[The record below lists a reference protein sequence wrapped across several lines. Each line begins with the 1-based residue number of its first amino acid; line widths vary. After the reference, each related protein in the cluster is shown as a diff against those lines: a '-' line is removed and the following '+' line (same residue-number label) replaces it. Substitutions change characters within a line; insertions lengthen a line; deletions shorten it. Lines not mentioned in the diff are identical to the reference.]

1 MGLPRRMIYGYITGN
16 IFPLFA
22 SYLLGEVLAVGYLAV
37 YFKYS
42 TQRHLVL
49 KICLWHVLVMI
60 LATVYALLGDC
71 GHLPQSPG
79 QVESVFGYL
88 TVAGNICMFA
98 SPFETI
104 RLVLRTKSA
113 ATIPIALCLMG
124 CVCNVIWLVYSVAND
139 DMFMLTSCSICLVI
153 AAIQVA
159 LYAVFPPSSDDDD
172 LGTLPVDRKESTSL
186 SPVFLA
192 VLSPQ

>member
-1 MGLPRRMIYGYITGN
+1 MIYGYITDN

-22 SYLLGEVLAVGYLAV
+22 SYLLGELLAVGYLAV
-37 YFKYS
+37 YYKYS
-42 TQRHLVL
+42 TQRRLVL
-49 KICLWHVLVMI
+49 KICFGHVLVMI
-60 LATVYALLGDC
+60 LATVYAFLGDY
-71 GHLPQSPG
+71 GRLPQSPG
-79 QVESVFGYL
+79 QAESVFGYL

-124 CVCNVIWLVYSVAND
+124 CICNVIWLVYSVAND
-139 DMFMLTSCSICLVI
+139 DMFMLTSCSICLLIGAV
-153 AAIQVA
+153 QVV
-159 LYAVFPPSSDDDD
+159 LYAVFPPNGDD
-172 LGTLPVDRKESTSL
+172 LETLPTDRKESTSH
-186 SPVFLA
+186 SPVFLP